1 MNSRERMAIAMRGGQ
16 PDRVPVMCQL
26 ALGHYFLN
34 CGIPPHKI
42 WFTSEGFAEA
52 LLTLRERYRFDGIL
66 INIPGRPENCLE
78 DIRDLT
84 ETKDGEQLTWSN
96 GDVILMPWDDNPF
109 YISTGSGR
117 AFHPEFDSFG
127 PDDLDSLD
135 DYSGYTWGTYHIPHL
150 AGKTKP
156 GPLAEIPD
164 YFFRTIDLV
173 KAGSQGQF
181 SVHGE
186 VFSPFTH
193 YMELFGY
200 EIALMGLVM
209 DEEKAHG
216 LLDAFTEEIIL
227 WAVAQ
232 LDRGVDAVLISS
244 AFAGGPFLS
253 RKMYADFVLPYEAR
267 VVQSIKERGGI
278 VYTHTC
284 GKIGDR
290 LDLMEATGT
299 MGVDTLDPPPLGSVD
314 LADAKREIGSR
325 LFIKGNMNSV
335 ALLKS
340 KEEEQILDHA
350 RERITQG
357 KPGGGY
363 ILSTACSVAPRVE
376 PWKLELLVPLAEKIG
391 RYKERGY

>member
-1 MNSRERMAIAMRGGQ
+1 MNSRERMAIAMQGGQ

-34 CGIPPHKI
+34 SSLSPHKI

-52 LLTLRERYRFDGIL
+52 LVKMRERYRFDGVL
-66 INIPGRPENCLE
+66 INLPGRPENCLE
-78 DIRDLT
+78 DIHVLS
-84 ETKDGEQLTWSN
+84 ETPDGQQLTWSN
-96 GDVILMPWDDNPF
+96 GDVILLPWDDNPF
-109 YISTGSGR
+109 YISTGGGR
-117 AFHPEFDSFG
+117 PLHPEFDSFG
-127 PDDLDSLD
+127 IDDLDSLD

-150 AGKTKP
+150 AGKTIP

-173 KAGSQGQF
+173 LEQAAGEYA
-181 SVHGE
+181 VHGE

-193 YMELFGY
+193 FMELFGY
-200 EIALMGLVM
+200 EVALMGLVM
-209 DEEKAHG
+209 DEEKAHA
-216 LLDAFTEEIIL
+216 LLDVFTNSVIL

-232 LDRGVDAVLISS
+232 TKRGVDALLISS

-267 VVQSIKERGGI
+267 VVEAVKQAGGI

-299 MGVDTLDPPPLGSVD
+299 MGVDTLDPPPLGSVE
-314 LADAKREIGSR
+314 LAQAKSEIGDR

-335 ALLKS
+335 ALLKYQDRD
-340 KEEEQILDHA
+340 QILEHA

-357 KPGGGY
+357 KAGGGY

-376 PWKLELLVPLAEKIG
+376 PWKLELLVPLAEQLG
-391 RYKERGY
+391 RYTE

>member
-1 MNSRERMAIAMRGGQ
+1 VNSRERMAIAMRGGQ

-34 CGIPPHKI
+34 TGQPPHKI

-52 LLTLRERYRFDGIL
+52 LLQLRERYRFDGVL
-66 INIPGRPENCLE
+66 INLPGRPENCLDE
-78 DIRDLT
+78 IRNIE
-84 ETKDGEQLTWSN
+84 ETPDGERITWSN
-96 GDVILMPWDDNPF
+96 GDVIHFPWDDNPF
-109 YISTGSGR
+109 YISTGGDR
-117 AFHPEFDSFG
+117 PFHPDFDSFG
-127 PDDLDSLD
+127 PEDLDSLD
-135 DYSGYTWGTYHIPHL
+135 HYSGYTWGTYHIPHL
-150 AGKTKP
+150 AGKTIP

-173 KAGSQGQF
+173 KEGSRGDF

-193 YMELFGY
+193 YMELYGY
-200 EIALMGLVM
+200 ETALMGLVM
-209 DEEKAHG
+209 DEGKAHA
-216 LLDAFTEEIIL
+216 LLDAFTAAVSL

-232 LDRGVDAVLISS
+232 VERGVDALLISS

-253 RKMYADFVLPYEAR
+253 RKMYVDFVLPYEGR
-267 VVQSIKERGGI
+267 VAEAVKEAGGV

-299 MGVDTLDPPPLGSVD
+299 MGVDTLDPPPLGSVE
-314 LADAKREIGSR
+314 LAAAKSEIGDR

-335 ALLKS
+335 TLLKS
-340 KEEEQILDHA
+340 PEKEQILEHA

-376 PWKLELLVPLAEKIG
+376 PWKLELLVPLAEEIG
-391 RYKERGY
+391 RYPE

>member
-34 CGIPPHKI
+34 SGLLPHEI

-52 LLTLRERYRFDGIL
+52 LLKLRERYRFDGVL
-66 INIPGRPENCLE
+66 INLPGRPVNCLD
-78 DIRDLT
+78 DIEAIE
-84 ETKDGEQLTWSN
+84 ETPDGERFTWSN
-96 GDVILMPWDDNPF
+96 GDVILLPWDDNPF
-109 YISTGSGR
+109 YISTSSGKPL
-117 AFHPEFDSFG
+117 HPEYDTFT
-127 PDDLDSLD
+127 PDDLASLD
-135 DYSGYTWGTYHIPHL
+135 EYSGYTWGIYHIPHL
-150 AGKTKP
+150 AGKSIP
-156 GPLAEIPD
+156 GPLSEIPD

-173 KAGSQGQF
+173 KAQSAGQY

-193 YMELFGY
+193 FMELFGY
-200 EIALMGLVM
+200 EMALMGLLM
-209 DEEKAHG
+209 DEAKAHAF
-216 LLDAFTEEIIL
+216 LDAFTGAAIS

-232 LDRGVDAVLISS
+232 VKRGVDALLISS

-253 RKMYADFVLPYEAR
+253 RGMYADFVLPYEAR
-267 VVQSIKERGGI
+267 VVEAVKKAGGI

-284 GKIGDR
+284 GRIGDR

-299 MGVDTLDPPPLGSVD
+299 MGIDTLDPPPLGNVE
-314 LADAKREIGSR
+314 LENAKNEIGNR

-335 ALLKS
+335 ALLKYQ
-340 KEEEQILDHA
+340 EADQILDHA

-376 PWKLELLVPLAEKIG
+376 PWKLEMLVPLAEKIG
-391 RYKERGY
+391 RY